1 MIKVDLLGSMTL
13 VTFSPEEEIYELED
27 GGYVLELTDMEEVRS
42 LTAKLDFAVCDMWD
56 FHQKNNLDKKEER

>member
-27 GGYVLELTDMEEVRS
+27 GGYVLEVTDARELASFATKLGYAVQDMDQF
-42 LTAKLDFAVCDMWD
+42 AKD
-56 FHQKNNLDKKEER
+56 NSDKKEEG

>member
-27 GGYVLELTDMEEVRS
+27 GGYVLELTDVEEAANLASKLRFAA
-42 LTAKLDFAVCDMWD
+42 LDLALCAKD
-56 FHQKNNLDKKEER
+56 NPDKKEEG